1 MSSTQVSKP
10 TGPLE
15 KILVTGATG
24 QQGGNLAKL
33 LLQKN
38 HKVYALVRNIQSS
51 TAQELKKEGANLV
64 KGDLN
69 NFDSIEQ
76 AVNGVDSIFLMGTP
90 FEDGTEGETRR
101 GKLMADIAKEKNVK
115 HLVYSSVANADRNTG
130 IPHFESKYKVEQH
143 IQNLGIPYT
152 IIGPTFFME
161 NLLGPQLWPGLEQG
175 QLALPL
181 PPSSILQQIALQN
194 IAEFSALVLEHSKTF
209 LDKRIDIASDEVTG
223 EQATKVL
230 SNELGRTIRYVH
242 IPLDRVREGNED
254 VARMF
259 EWYEKVGTGIDI
271 PSLHQEYPQ
280 VNWLSFKDWA
290 KSQLQIPI
298 TRLQRKE

>member
-1 MSSTQVSKP
+1 MGSVQVS
-10 TGPLE
+10 E

-24 QQGGNLAKL
+24 QQGGTLAKL

-38 HKVYALVRNIQSS
+38 HKVYALVRNIQSPA
-51 TAQELKKEGANLV
+51 AQELKKEGADLV

-69 NFDSIEQ
+69 NLDSLEQ
-76 AVNGVDSIFLMGTP
+76 AVIGVDSIFLMGTP
-90 FEDGTEGETRR
+90 LGDGLEGETRR
-101 GKLMADIAKEKNVK
+101 GKMMADIAKEKNVK

-161 NLLGPQLWPGLEQG
+161 NLLTYLKPGLEQG

-181 PPSSILQQIALQN
+181 SPSSILQQSAVQN

-230 SNELGRTIRYVH
+230 SNELGRKISYVH

-254 VARMF
+254 MARMF

-290 KSQLQIPI
+290 KSQLLDFKG
-298 TRLQRKE
+298 RSSSS